1 MSDLKWESP
10 GQRQQR
16 EQDAQFA
23 AKEIQQILAK
33 DREERLV
40 WQKAQEKTDH
50 QRFVITTVLMTFSLV
65 AAVVAAIAAIL
76 PWLV

>member
-16 EQDAQFA
+16 EQDAQLA

-33 DREERLV
+33 DREDRLA
-40 WQKAQEKTDH
+40 WQKVQEKTDRR
-50 QRFVITTVLMTFSLV
+50 RFVITTALRHEWYWHQG
-65 AAVVAAIAAIL
+65 AEIL
-76 PWLV
+76 